1 MNKKTYYEN
10 EQEKLREKNYFLNKK
25 RKNSENTF
33 KSTEDDINEIIN
45 DKNKIYDKYM
55 TNNELRE
62 KVVKIF
68 IEKDELVALVEKR
81 MKNEKIK
88 IETIKTKDL
97 KLNNPLI
104 LIDFYENNDINL

>member
-1 MNKKTYYEN
+1 MNKKTYYGI

-97 KLNNPLI
+97 KLNNPWI
-104 LIDFYENNDINL
+104 LIDFYENNNINL

>member
-1 MNKKTYYEN
+1 MNKKTYYEI
-10 EQEKLREKNYFLNKK
+10 EQEKLKEENYFLNKK

-45 DKNKIYDKYM
+45 DKNKINDKYM

-97 KLNNPLI
+97 KLKNPWI